1 MRFATYHHT
10 DGVRR
15 LGVLADGLIHACQDD
30 GGLLGLLADPDLLR
44 GVGER
49 ALADPA
55 ELVRPADVILEAPVP
70 APPSVRDFLAFEQHL
85 ATVSGRPPDPDWYE
99 LPVFYF
105 SNPAAVTGPAADIPV
120 PPGCLEFDYELEVAA
135 VIGQPGRNLSP
146 AEAQQHIAGYFVL
159 CDFTARDIQAREMR
173 LLLGP
178 AKAKDTATSCGPYLV
193 TPDELE
199 PYRSGHAF
207 DLEVSAWVNGT
218 RYSGGNLTSM
228 YWSFAELVSYASRG
242 TQVVPGDIIGS
253 GTVGGGCIMELSRLH
268 GPGRYPW
275 LKPGDEVVIEVAT
288 LGRLTHRVVKGPP
301 LRSLRPG
308 ESTVGTDGRATGA
321 APLAKTTLGSPM

>member
-1 MRFATYHHT
+1 MRFATYHHP
-10 DGVRR
+10 DGARR
-15 LGVLADGLIHACQDD
+15 LGVLHDGLIHGCSPETT
-30 GGLLGLLADPDLLR
+30 LLGLVADPGRLR
-44 GVGER
+44 AAGER
-49 ALADPA
+49 ALADPEEIA
-55 ELVRPADVILEAPVP
+55 RPAQVILDAPVP
-70 APPSVRDFLAFEQHL
+70 VPPSMRDFLAFEQHL
-85 ATVSGRPPDPDWYE
+85 ATASGRHPDPYWYQ

-105 SNPAAVTGPAADIPV
+105 SNPAAVTGPADDIPV

-135 VIGQPGRNLSP
+135 VIGRPGRNLSP

-178 AKAKDTATSCGPYLV
+178 AKGKDTATSCGPYLV

-218 RYSGGNLTSM
+218 RYSSGNLTSM

-268 GPGRYPW
+268 GPERYPW
-275 LKPGDEVVIEVAT
+275 LTPGDEVVIEVAV
-288 LGRLTHRVVKGPP
+288 LGRLAHRVVEGPP
-301 LRSLRPG
+301 LHPLRS
-308 ESTVGTDGRATGA
+308 EA
-321 APLAKTTLGSPM
+321 AAGSRM